1 MYENLTPNLMVKSVF
16 ESLKFYE
23 EMLGFQK
30 VLTVPETGEDLQ
42 FAILK
47 KDNITLM
54 FQEQKNLIQEY
65 PSLDCE
71 EIKPC
76 LTLFITVSNVLEMYD
91 ILKEKVQLASE
102 LHKTFYGKNEF
113 AIFDN
118 NGFILTLAD

>member
-1 MYENLTPNLMVKSVF
+1 M
-16 ESLKFYE
+16 
-23 EMLGFQK
+23 
-30 VLTVPETGEDLQ
+30 
-42 FAILK
+42 
-47 KDNITLM
+47 
-54 FQEQKNLIQEY
+54 IQEY

-76 LTLFITVSNVLEMYD
+76 LTLFITVSNVLELYD

>member
-1 MYENLTPNLMVKSVF
+1 MYENLTSNLMVKSVF
-16 ESLKFYE
+16 ETLKFYE

-30 VLTVPETGEDLQ
+30 VLTIPETGEDLQ
-42 FAILK
+42 FTILK

-76 LTLFITVSNVLEMYD
+76 LTLFITVSNVLELYD
-91 ILKEKVQLASE
+91 ILKAKVQLASE

>member
-16 ESLKFYE
+16 ETLKFYE

-30 VLTVPETGEDLQ
+30 VLTIPETGEDLQ
-42 FAILK
+42 FTILK

-76 LTLFITVSNVLEMYD
+76 LTLFITVSNVLELYD
-91 ILKEKVQLASE
+91 ILKAKVQLASE

>member
-1 MYENLTPNLMVKSVF
+1 MYENLTSNLMVKSVF
-16 ESLKFYE
+16 ETLKFYE

-30 VLTVPETGEDLQ
+30 VLTIPETGEDLQ
-42 FAILK
+42 FTILK

-76 LTLFITVSNVLEMYD
+76 LTLFITVSNVLELYD
-91 ILKEKVQLASE
+91 ILKAKVQLASE
-102 LHKTFYGKNEF
+102 LHKTFYGKDEF